1 MEMIGG
7 DGPPRGLDTV
17 GRDLGRGPAPGHQV
31 ALQIY
36 FCKRSPSWELT
47 GQWDKG
53 SRGSTSLPQFSP
65 GPLGRG
71 LALEVLSRAGTL
83 HFKTPPRPPVPTLSL
98 WTLWPFLCRAGVTT
112 LFICCPLP
120 GSVCPRSDLWVPF
133 CPVPAGVT
141 GVYLSWPRTFAQALP
156 AASFPCLFWLARFQ
170 GLISQ
175 V

>member
-1 MEMIGG
+1 MERIGG
-7 DGPPRGLDTV
+7 DGPPCGLDTV

-36 FCKRSPSWELT
+36 FCKRSPIWELT

-83 HFKTPPRPPVPTLSL
+83 HFKTPLSL
-98 WTLWPFLCRAGVTT
+98 PCLCGPCG
-112 LFICCPLP
+112 FPLP
-120 GSVCPRSDLWVPF
+120 RGGDHSVHLLP
-133 CPVPAGVT
+133 PARKCV
-141 GVYLSWPRTFAQALP
+141 S
-156 AASFPCLFWLARFQ
+156 SK
-170 GLISQ
+170 
-175 V
+175 